1 MQTECGGDMGEIW
14 IKQKEGENNVSL
26 WKVDEVIWK
35 VGGKSWDWSN
45 KDLEEKKGRQIVLK
59 IDKIIIRVVEERGVI
74 KWNWK
79 EEIY

>member
-26 WKVDEVIWK
+26 WKIDEVIWK

-45 KDLEEKKGRQIVLK
+45 KGLEEKKGRQIVLK

>member
-1 MQTECGGDMGEIW
+1 MGEIW
-14 IKQKEGENNVSL
+14 IKQKEGENNGSL

-45 KDLEEKKGRQIVLK
+45 KGLEEKKGRQIVLK